1 VPLAKHRARTSGS
14 NAITVGY
21 VGAIDEPESDIS
33 ARDASEI
40 A

>member
-21 VGAIDEPESDIS
+21 VGAIDEPAYDIS